1 MRLLHLIVIFV
12 SLADRVI
19 QCYGK
24 DIDNIKIH
32 MPLVETQRVSDLNL
46 NFNAIH
52 FHISFKIYDFFPG
65 L

>member
-1 MRLLHLIVIFV
+1 MRLLHLIVSFL
-12 SLADRVI
+12 SLADRVM

-24 DIDNIKIH
+24 DMDNIKIH

-52 FHISFKIYDFFPG
+52 FHISF
-65 L
+65 